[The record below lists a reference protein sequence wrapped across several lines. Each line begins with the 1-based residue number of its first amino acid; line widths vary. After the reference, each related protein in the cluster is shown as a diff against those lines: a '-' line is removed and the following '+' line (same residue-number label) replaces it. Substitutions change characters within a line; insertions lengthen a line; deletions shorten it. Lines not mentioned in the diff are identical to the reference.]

1 MFKTKSKKVKKNFIW
16 DLPKIFHS
24 DLDLRNAER
33 KKILFE
39 KNEEPR
45 LKKKN
50 EREQ

>member
-24 DLDLRNAER
+24 DLDLR

-45 LKKKN
+45 LKKKK
-50 EREQ
+50 